1 MQQEINRIGRKGGT
15 MGDFIVQDCTL
26 LSKTSGMFPAINLRE
41 LRDRLATCR
50 QDVLYHG
57 FRL

>member
-1 MQQEINRIGRKGGT
+1 MQQEVNCIGRKGGT
-15 MGDFIVQDCTL
+15 MGDFIIQDCTL
-26 LSKTSGMFPAINLRE
+26 LTKTSGMFTAINLSE

-50 QDVLYHG
+50 QDVLYHH